1 MQYLPYKNT
10 PIPLLHCLLP
20 FFKFC
25 PPPTP
30 TSVSPP
36 TPTPTVLSVVLF
48 LWLFLWSRHIWCAVL
63 LNGNM
68 DLYMSSLCT
77 LVPEGPWCVFY
88 AIRRQV
94 YWGLTHNVGF
104 TGTLIWYHTHKHT
117 AHAGVSR
124 LTHSY
129 NAYLRH
135 LLCAQSSYLYYIKW
149 LNE

>member
-48 LWLFLWSRHIWCAVL
+48 
-63 LNGNM
+63 
-68 DLYMSSLCT
+68 LYMSSLCT

-129 NAYLRH
+129 NTYLRH
-135 LLCAQSSYLYYIKW
+135 LLCAQSSYLYYVKW